1 MSKKL
6 TEKRVIERT
15 CIRSYVDDD
24 KLRCLQEEINGDI
37 DFEIDA
43 DLFAMLA
50 SPTRLK
56 ILYCL
61 LKSDELCVCDFAD
74 IMEMTVSAISHQLRK
89 LKDRGLVKNR
99 RDGLT
104 IYYSIKK
111 NKLEPVL
118 QFIKKFNQSIIK
130 EMGQSM
136 C

>member
-1 MSKKL
+1 MSKQL

-24 KLRCLQEEINGDI
+24 KLHCLQEEINGDI
-37 DFEIDA
+37 DFELDA
-43 DLFAMLA
+43 DLFAMLS

-61 LKSDELCVCDFAD
+61 LKGDELCVCDFAD
-74 IMEMTVSAISHQLRK
+74 VLGMTVSAISHQLRK
-89 LKDRGLVKNR
+89 LKDRGIVQNR

-104 IYYSIKK
+104 IYYSIKD

-118 QFIKKFNQSIIK
+118 QFLKEFNDSTIKDSNYA
-130 EMGQSM
+130 
-136 C
+136 

>member
-1 MSKKL
+1 MKNN
-6 TEKRVIERT
+6 VIERS

-24 KLRCLQEEINGDI
+24 KLQRLQEEINSNI
-37 DFEIDA
+37 DFELDA
-43 DLFAMLA
+43 ELFAMLA

-56 ILYCL
+56 IIHCL

-74 IMEMTVSAISHQLRK
+74 IMDMTVSAISHQLRK

-118 QFIKKFNQSIIK
+118 QFLKKFNHSIIK
-130 EMGQSM
+130 EMENA
-136 C
+136 

>member
-1 MSKKL
+1 MSKQL
-6 TEKRVIERT
+6 PEKKVLQRT
-15 CIRSYVDDD
+15 CIRSYVDDN
-24 KLRCLQEEINGDI
+24 KLCRLQEEINGDI
-37 DFEIDA
+37 DFDLDA
-43 DLFAMLA
+43 ELFAMLA

-74 IMEMTVSAISHQLRK
+74 IMNMTVSAISHQLRK

-104 IYYSIKK
+104 IYYSIKD

-118 QFIKKFNQSIIK
+118 QFLKEFNDSNIK
-130 EMGQSM
+130 ENNYA
-136 C
+136 

>member
-1 MSKKL
+1 MSKQL

-24 KLRCLQEEINGDI
+24 KLHCLQEEINGDI
-37 DFEIDA
+37 DFELDA
-43 DLFAMLA
+43 DLFAMLS

-61 LKSDELCVCDFAD
+61 LKGDELCVCDFAD
-74 IMEMTVSAISHQLRK
+74 VLRMTVSAISHQLRK
-89 LKDRGLVKNR
+89 LKDRGIVQNR

-104 IYYSIKK
+104 IYYSIKD

-118 QFIKKFNQSIIK
+118 QFLKEFNDSTIKDYNDA
-130 EMGQSM
+130 
-136 C
+136 

>member
-1 MSKKL
+1 MSKQL

-15 CIRSYVDDD
+15 CIHSYIDGD

-37 DFEIDA
+37 DFELDA
-43 DLFAMLA
+43 DLFAMLS

-61 LKSDELCVCDFAD
+61 LKEDELCVCDFAD
-74 IMEMTVSAISHQLRK
+74 VLGMTVSAISHQLRK
-89 LKDRGLVKNR
+89 LKDRGIVQNR

-104 IYYSIKK
+104 IYYSIKD

-118 QFIKKFNQSIIK
+118 QFLKEFNDSTIKNYNDA
-130 EMGQSM
+130 
-136 C
+136 

>member
-1 MSKKL
+1 MSKQL

-24 KLRCLQEEINGDI
+24 KLHCLQEEINGDI
-37 DFEIDA
+37 DFELDA
-43 DLFAMLA
+43 DLFAMLS

-61 LKSDELCVCDFAD
+61 LKGDELCVCDFAD
-74 IMEMTVSAISHQLRK
+74 VLGMTVSAISHQLRK
-89 LKDRGLVKNR
+89 LKDRGIVQNR

-104 IYYSIKK
+104 IYYSIKD

-118 QFIKKFNQSIIK
+118 QFLKEFNDSTIKNYNDA
-130 EMGQSM
+130 
-136 C
+136 

>member
-1 MSKKL
+1 MSKQL

-24 KLRCLQEEINGDI
+24 KLHCLQEEINGDI
-37 DFEIDA
+37 DFELDA
-43 DLFAMLA
+43 DLFAMLS

-61 LKSDELCVCDFAD
+61 LKGDELCVCDFAD
-74 IMEMTVSAISHQLRK
+74 VLGMTVSAISHQLRK
-89 LKDRGLVKNR
+89 LKDRGIVQNR

-104 IYYSIKK
+104 IYYSIKD

-118 QFIKKFNQSIIK
+118 QILKEFNDSTIKNYNDA
-130 EMGQSM
+130 
-136 C
+136 